1 MAAVWKD
8 AVRGIAG
15 MEKDM
20 KNGYFQLENVS
31 GALRIRIYPP
41 VDNGERVRI
50 NEVADYLS
58 NRNYVYDLHALMR
71 AVESG
76 EETTIPVVQGSSVQ
90 EERESY
96 LLHVEEDNMLVTAR
110 FYAPSL
116 NGEKMTYEEFVKD
129 LQFRR
134 IIFGICEKDLQD
146 FFTSQDRPYCT
157 DIKVAEGVE
166 PRQGK
171 DARIEYYFNTDLS
184 TKPTLKEDGSVDFF
198 HLNTISPC
206 KKGELLAKIIPA
218 DEGDYGNNVLGER
231 LKPRV
236 VKRVS
241 LRYGRN
247 IQLSEDRL
255 SISSMVDGHVTLVEG
270 KVFVSDVF
278 TVENVDNSTGNI
290 EYEGS
295 VEVHGNVCANFQVK
309 ARGNII
315 VRGVVE
321 NAVLIAGGDI
331 IIERGVNGMG
341 KGVLAARGNI
351 VSRYLENVS
360 ASAGGYVS
368 TDSILHSRVYAGTE
382 VNVSGRRGFITGGQV
397 RASSL
402 VSVKTLGSSMGASTI
417 IEVGLQPETKEK
429 YNELQKQ
436 AAALE
441 SSISAIEPVLSSYE
455 YKKSTGALITPER
468 EQYVLSLRLAAEQKT
483 KELEKLQGE
492 IQKLQSLIDHKDSA
506 QVAVLGEVY
515 PGTKIVISEVSMI
528 VQSPMQY
535 CRFVKRY
542 GDVKM
547 IAY

>member
-1 MAAVWKD
+1 MSCPDSTRKGKNM
-8 AVRGIAG
+8 R
-15 MEKDM
+15 
-20 KNGYFQLENVS
+20 NGYFQLENVS
-31 GALRIRIYPP
+31 GASRIRIYPP
-41 VDNGERVRI
+41 VENGEQVRV
-50 NEVADYLS
+50 NEVADYLN
-58 NRNYVYDLHALMR
+58 NRNYVYDLHALMK

-76 EETTIPVVQGSSVQ
+76 DETTVPVAGSSSVQ

-96 LLHVEEDNMLVTAR
+96 LLNVEEGNMRVTVR

-116 NGEKMTYEEFVKD
+116 KGERMTCDEFLKD

-134 IIFGICEKDLQD
+134 IIYGIKEEELQAFFSSEEK
-146 FFTSQDRPYCT
+146 PYCT
-157 DIKVAEGVE
+157 DIIAAEGVA
-166 PRQGK
+166 PRQGE

-206 KKGELLAKIIPA
+206 KKGEVLAKIIPA
-218 DEGDYGNNVLGER
+218 DEGEYGKNVLGER
-231 LKPRV
+231 LKPRDV
-236 VKRVS
+236 RKVS
-241 LRYGRN
+241 LKYGRN
-247 IQLSEDRL
+247 IELSEDRL
-255 SISSMVDGHVTLVEG
+255 SITSMVDGHVTLVEG

-278 TVENVDNSTGNI
+278 IVENVDNSTGNI

-331 IIERGVNGMG
+331 VIERGVNGMG

-368 TDSILHSRVYAGTE
+368 TDSILHSRVFAGTE
-382 VNVSGRRGFITGGQV
+382 VNVSGKKGFITGGQV

-402 VSVKTLGSSMGASTI
+402 ISVKTLGSSMGASTI

-441 SSISAIEPVLSSYE
+441 SSISAIEPVLASYE
-455 YKKSTGALITPER
+455 YKKSTGASIDPEK
-468 EQYVLSLRLAAEQKT
+468 EQYVMSLKQAAGQKT
-483 KELEKLQGE
+483 KELEKLQEE
-492 IQKLQSLIDHKDSA
+492 IKKLQTLIDNKDSA

-515 PGTKIVISEVSMI
+515 PGTKIVISEVSMV

-547 IAY
+547 VAY